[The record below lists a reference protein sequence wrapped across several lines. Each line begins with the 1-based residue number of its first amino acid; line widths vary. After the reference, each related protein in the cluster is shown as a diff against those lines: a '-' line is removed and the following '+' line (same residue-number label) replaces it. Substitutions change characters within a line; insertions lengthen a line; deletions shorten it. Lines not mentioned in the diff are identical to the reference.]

1 MAKGQNR
8 NRNQTSNQSNKYEN
22 LPPMERISKSVVDAI
37 ANATVIWIDEQA
49 KTGVPLTLNLI
60 KEGIIKTVKNLFE
73 KQETLSAPDNLINIR
88 EAAYWDGLKH
98 GEMRKELAM
107 TAGMTQIGLT
117 KGQIEQVLEIAA
129 HAWDPISKDK
139 EERGR

>member
-8 NRNQTSNQSNKYEN
+8 NRNQTANQSNKYEN
-22 LPPMERISKSVVDAI
+22 LPPMERISKSVIDAI

-60 KEGIIKTVKNLFE
+60 KEGIIKAVKNLFE
-73 KQETLSAPDNLINIR
+73 KQETLSAPDNFINIR
-88 EAAYWDGLKH
+88 EATYWDGLKH
-98 GEMRKELAM
+98 GEKRKELAM
-107 TAGMTQIGLT
+107 TVGMTQIGLT
-117 KGQIEQVLEIAA
+117 KEQIEQVLEIAA
-129 HAWDPISKDK
+129 HAWDSISKDK